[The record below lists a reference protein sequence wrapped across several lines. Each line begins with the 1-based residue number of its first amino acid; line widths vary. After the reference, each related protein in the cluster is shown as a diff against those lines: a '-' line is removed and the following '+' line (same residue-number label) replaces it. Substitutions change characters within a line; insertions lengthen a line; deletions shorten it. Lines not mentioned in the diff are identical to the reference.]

1 MKTHWNSPNLTLIES
16 ILLLANLRRLR
27 LKQFLTEKAFSRF
40 RDRMLRKFS
49 VDIDGPPDKVAF
61 ELLSCRG
68 GDLELWP
75 SPREIE
81 RAA

>member
-1 MKTHWNSPNLTLIES
+1 MKTNWNSPNLTLIES
-16 ILLLANLRRLR
+16 ILLLANLRRLK
-27 LKQFLTEKAFSRF
+27 LKPFLTEKAASCFRSRILK
-40 RDRMLRKFS
+40 RYG
-49 VDIDGPPDKVAF
+49 VDIEGPPDKTAY